1 MIIIMTRE
9 ATQAQIDEVIS
20 EVRSAGLKDVRMNG
34 AGKVV
39 VAAIGREIDLD
50 QERVKGIEGVESIM
64 EIQEPYQLVSR
75 EHRPEGST
83 IKVGKVEI
91 GGKALTIMAGPC
103 SVESEDQYRRI
114 ATEVK
119 AAGAQILRGGS
130 FKWRTSPHAFQGLGL
145 EGLRITKMVKEEL
158 GMISATEVLDPR
170 QVEAVCQYS
179 DILQVGTV
187 SMQNY
192 PLLRE
197 VGKSKMPVILKR
209 GKWATYNE
217 YLLAAEYI
225 MAEGNENIILCER
238 GIRTFVTETRATID
252 INAIPYL
259 KEKTHLP
266 IIGDPSHGTG
276 MRHLV
281 PSISRA
287 FIAAGADG
295 LIIETHYDP
304 EHAKTD
310 AEQTIGTD
318 VFATLMGEIG
328 KIGEA
333 VGRSL

>member
-1 MIIIMTRE
+1 MIIIME
-9 ATQAQIDEVIS
+9 SSANEAQIKEVIA
-20 EVRSAGLKDVRMNG
+20 EIRDAGLKEIRLSG
-34 AGKVV
+34 AAKVAI
-39 VAAIGREIDLD
+39 AAIGREQDLN
-50 QERVKGIEGVESIM
+50 QERIKGLEGVEKLM
-64 EIQEPYQLVSR
+64 EIQEPYELVSR
-75 EHRPEGST
+75 EHRPEGSIIR
-83 IKVGKVEI
+83 IKGVEI

-103 SVESEDQYRRI
+103 SVESEDQFRRI
-114 ATEVK
+114 ALEVK
-119 AAGAQILRGGS
+119 AAGATILRGGS

-145 EGLRITKMVKEEL
+145 EGLMITKKIKEEVGL
-158 GMISATEVLDPR
+158 LSATEVLDPR

-238 GIRTFVTETRATID
+238 GIRTFVTETRSTID

-281 PSISRA
+281 PAISRA

-310 AEQTIGTD
+310 ADQTISTEA
-318 VFATLMGEIG
+318 FAILMGEIE
-328 KIGEA
+328 KIGGA
-333 VGRSL
+333 VGRTI